1 MIAAEHRFSRGKIMS
16 ATALQQ
22 NLKAKGFNP
31 GIIDGLLG
39 KDTYQALASY
49 ISDGRAPEGT
59 GGLLALH
66 LKGGDITNRLRKIH
80 FFAQVTHESG
90 FRPVEENLNYSVA
103 GLKATFSRQRIS
115 AAQCEALGR
124 APGRPSDKVAIA
136 NAVYGGVW
144 GKNNLGNT
152 QPGDGHRY
160 RGRGLIQL
168 TGRSNYRRTGA
179 EYEVNPDLV
188 LTPAGSIKA
197 AVDFWRTRGL
207 NAASD
212 ADDVTRV
219 TKIINGGDKGLAER
233 KALTAKL
240 KAIWPA

>member
-1 MIAAEHRFSRGKIMS
+1 MS
-16 ATALQQ
+16 VTALQQ
-22 NLKAKGFNP
+22 NLKAEGFDP
-31 GIIDGLLG
+31 GVVDGVLG
-39 KDTYQALASY
+39 RDTYQALAGF
-49 ISDGRAPEGT
+49 ISDGRAPSGA
-59 GGLLALH
+59 GGLLALN
-66 LKGGDITNRLRKIH
+66 LRGGDIVNRLRMIH

-115 AAQCEALGR
+115 NAQCEALGR
-124 APGRPSDKVAIA
+124 KPGRPADKVGIA
-136 NAVYGGVW
+136 NAVYGGSF
-144 GKNNLGNT
+144 GAANLGNT
-152 QPGDGHRY
+152 QPGDGHRF

-168 TGRSNYRRTGA
+168 TGRANYRRTGA

-197 AVDFWRTRGL
+197 AADFWRTRGL
-207 NAASD
+207 NPASD

-219 TKIINGGDKGLAER
+219 TRIINGGVNGLDHR
-233 KALTAKL
+233 RALTSKL

>member
-1 MIAAEHRFSRGKIMS
+1 MS
-16 ATALQQ
+16 VTDLQQ
-22 NLKAKGFNP
+22 NLKAKGFDP
-31 GIIDGLLG
+31 GIIDGVLG
-39 KDTYQALASY
+39 RDTYQALAGY
-49 ISDGRAPEGT
+49 ISDRKAPDGT
-59 GGLLALH
+59 GGLLALQ
-66 LKGGDITNRLRKIH
+66 LKGGDIVNRLRMIH

-90 FRPVEENLNYSVA
+90 FRPAEENLNYSVA

-115 AAQCEALGR
+115 NAQCEALGR
-124 APGRPSDKVAIA
+124 KPGRPADKPGIA
-136 NAVYGGVW
+136 NTVYGGSW
-144 GKNNLGNT
+144 GRTNLGNT
-152 QPGDGHRY
+152 EPGDGWRY

-197 AVDFWRTRGL
+197 ATDFWRTRGL

-212 ADDVTRV
+212 ADDVARV
-219 TKIINGGDKGLAER
+219 TRIINGGDNGLADR